1 MLGKRSQEKLGE
13 EGEHAL
19 HSEKFFV
26 SANEW

>member
-26 SANEW
+26 SANE